1 MYGFGKYSQNCKKEV
16 LCIGNL
22 VFIAIIGSFVFDR
35 IVLKV
40 LNRLLIIIQNIGSGG
55 VVYQILQ
62 FFAILTEH
70 QNFLYTEFIS
80 FGSFCSLSCYYGI

>member
-1 MYGFGKYSQNCKKEV
+1 MYGFEKYSQNCKKEV

-55 VVYQILQ
+55 
-62 FFAILTEH
+62 
-70 QNFLYTEFIS
+70 
-80 FGSFCSLSCYYGI
+80 G